1 MRRVG
6 VEEELLL
13 YDPESGALTALSDRA
28 LHAHHANGGR
38 QTAPPA
44 YPGGRQKPD
53 GGGGPEL
60 EQELFLQQ
68 LETGTVPCRT
78 VADLRREMCA
88 ARRAA
93 LDAAAAA
100 GAATV
105 AVAAPVLLGEQVDV
119 TPKARYQE
127 MTQQFGEV
135 ARQAITCGMHV
146 HVDVDS
152 DDEAVGV
159 LDRIRP
165 WLPVL
170 LALTTNSPFYGGRDT
185 GYESWRSRIWDRWPT
200 AGQVE
205 PFGSAAGYSAAVED
219 LIASGAA
226 MDRGMLY
233 FDARPAVSYPT
244 LEIRV
249 ADVCTEIDDA
259 VAVAVLARALVETA
273 ARAWRQ
279 GEPVAPWRTDLLRA
293 ATWRAG
299 RDGMSGDLID
309 PVTRRPAASAAVAK
323 SLLTHTRE
331 ALDTAGDTDAVAS
344 LVGQLLSRG
353 TGSTRQRRVY
363 ASAGTMRAV
372 VEDLRVRTAESC
384 GEDSG

>member
-1 MRRVG
+1 M
-6 VEEELLL
+6 
-13 YDPESGALTALSDRA
+13 DPGSGALTGLSHRA
-28 LHAHHANGGR
+28 LRAHHTNVERQAQDETRDAGR
-38 QTAPPA
+38 S
-44 YPGGRQKPD
+44 GDPD
-53 GGGGPEL
+53 EDGPEV

-78 VADLRREMCA
+78 LADLRREICS

-93 LDAAAAA
+93 VDAAA
-100 GAATV
+100 GAGAAAV
-105 AVAAPVLLGEQVDV
+105 AVAVPVLVDEQADV
-119 TPKARYQE
+119 TPKARYEE
-127 MTQQFGEV
+127 MVQRFGDV
-135 ARQAITCGMHV
+135 ARQAMTCGMHV

-152 DDEAVGV
+152 DDEAVAV

-170 LALTTNSPFYGGRDT
+170 LGLSANSPFYQGADT
-185 GYESWRSRIWDRWPT
+185 GYESWRSQMWTRWPS

-249 ADVCTEIDDA
+249 ADVCTDIEDA
-259 VAVAVLARALVETA
+259 LVVAVLARGLVETA
-273 ARAWRQ
+273 ARSWRAA
-279 GEPVAPWRTDLLRA
+279 EPTGTWRAELLRA

-299 RDGMSGDLID
+299 RDGLSGELID
-309 PVTRRPAASAAVAK
+309 PTTRRPAPAATVVK
-323 SLLTHTRE
+323 SLLAHIRE
-331 ALDTAGDTDAVAS
+331 AVDDAGETDVLAE
-344 LVGQLLSRG
+344 LVDQMLSRG
-353 TGSTRQRRVY
+353 TGAARQRGVFA
-363 ASAGTMRAV
+363 ASGSIRAV

-384 GEDSG
+384 GRAPG